1 MSERRSLKD
10 ILASRKALFAK
21 KPEAAV
27 YRPTVST
34 QWKGGLLNENR
45 IRTHVVMSDYPV
57 PSGGDDKA
65 PNPME
70 MMLMAL
76 GSCVGAVY
84 VEYAAM
90 LDIELETVN
99 VELSGDID
107 LRGLFNVAD
116 VNPGFNNVSYKVR
129 LKTSADEAKTQE
141 LIDLAGTHCPVSST
155 MKLATPVAAEVTV
168 EK

>member
-1 MSERRSLKD
+1 LNERRPLKD
-10 ILASRKALFAK
+10 ILTSRKALFVK

-27 YRPTVST
+27 YRPGVST
-34 QWKGGLLNENR
+34 EWKGGLLNENR

-57 PSGGDDKA
+57 PSGGDDQA

-76 GSCVGAVY
+76 GSCVSAVF

-90 LDIELETVN
+90 LDIELEAVN
-99 VELSGDID
+99 VELTGDID

-116 VNPGFNNVSYKVR
+116 VNPGFRNVSYKVR
-129 LKTSADEAKTQE
+129 LKTTADEAKTRE
-141 LIDLAGTHCPVSST
+141 LIDLAAAHCPVSST

-168 EK
+168 DR

>member
-1 MSERRSLKD
+1 LSERRPLKD
-10 ILASRKALFAK
+10 ILASRKALFVK

-27 YRPTVST
+27 YRPSVTT
-34 QWKGGLLNENR
+34 EWKGGLLNENR
-45 IRTHVVMSDYPV
+45 IRTHIIMSDYPV

-76 GSCVGAVY
+76 GSCVSAVY
-84 VEYAAM
+84 VEYAIM
-90 LDIELETVN
+90 LDVDLEAVN
-99 VELSGDID
+99 VELTGDID

-116 VNPGFNNVSYKVR
+116 VNSGFNHVSYKVR
-129 LKTSADEAKTQE
+129 LKTSADEGKVRE
-141 LIDLAGTHCPVSST
+141 LIDLAGSHCPVSST
-155 MKLATPVAAEVTV
+155 MKLATPVAAEVSV